1 MALARIFH
9 KKAHTSW
16 KSLIAWPVCSLHA
29 VKTPLCW
36 LLSSSPPHPLPCPPA
51 GGRTARANGAG
62 GGLAADCG
70 ALGLRGMERQRG
82 LTARLAA
89 AVQDQQ
95 HPSSLAHPLRDL
107 LAPRR
112 SHIASGEADGQEA
125 QSLR

>member
-29 VKTPLCW
+29 VKTPRGW
-36 LLSSSPPHPLPCPPA
+36 LLSSAPPQPWRFPPLA
-51 GGRTARANGAG
+51 GATVRADGAG
-62 GGLAADCG
+62 GALAADCG

-112 SHIASGEADGQEA
+112 SHIASGEAD
-125 QSLR
+125 